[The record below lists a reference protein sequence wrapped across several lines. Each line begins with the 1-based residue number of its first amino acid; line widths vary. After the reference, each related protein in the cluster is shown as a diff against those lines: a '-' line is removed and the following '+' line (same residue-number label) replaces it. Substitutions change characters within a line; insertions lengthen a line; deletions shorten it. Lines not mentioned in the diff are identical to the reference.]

1 MNITKLIIGI
11 SILFSLTGCNDWLT
25 VTPKDS
31 LDEDQ
36 LFATGAGYRNALH
49 GIYKNMASNAMY
61 GKEMTWGTLDVLG
74 QVYYAYYLPD
84 SYESMSNYK
93 YEDENAKT
101 LIDGMWS
108 KTYNAIANS
117 NNLLSRIGSE
127 DPSKF
132 SGGEMEKNTIE
143 GEALA
148 LRALL
153 HFDMLRLF
161 APAKEESNT
170 TYIPYFEKYP
180 STYEPN
186 LSISEFMEKVIR
198 DLEKAK
204 TLVAPT
210 DTVSE
215 RRDRLNSK
223 NRFTMGT
230 IDGNIEHNVTDL
242 FEAYRGFRINY
253 YAINGVLA
261 RAYAFIGKYEEAFNI
276 TEEIIT
282 AVDNTK
288 QRLFSF
294 TPNADVEEN
303 PKTFLDLLFGLSNE
317 KLADNYTAEYNA
329 TGKLYV
335 DHYTITFDDNADYRN
350 TKLLTKSGTKYFST
364 KYLPSSINSITSHI
378 CAKLIPMVRLSEMYY
393 IRAEYYASINDFSN
407 AIKEMDIVRDGREC
421 TNGRLDDIIKDEK
434 SFRKELIKEAQRE
447 FIGEG
452 QVFFYFKKFNQPIY
466 SSMKESDFTLP
477 LPDSETIL

>member
-74 QVYYAYYLPD
+74 QVYDAYYLPD

-161 APAKEESNT
+161 APAKEEANT

-215 RRDRLNSK
+215 RRDRLNRE

-230 IDGNIEHNVTDL
+230 INGNIEHNVTDL

-261 RAYAFIGKYEEAFNI
+261 RAYEFIGKY
-276 TEEIIT
+276 
-282 AVDNTK
+282 K
-288 QRLFSF
+288 
-294 TPNADVEEN
+294 
-303 PKTFLDLLFGLSNE
+303 
-317 KLADNYTAEYNA
+317 
-329 TGKLYV
+329 
-335 DHYTITFDDNADYRN
+335 
-350 TKLLTKSGTKYFST
+350 
-364 KYLPSSINSITSHI
+364 
-378 CAKLIPMVRLSEMYY
+378 
-393 IRAEYYASINDFSN
+393 
-407 AIKEMDIVRDGREC
+407 
-421 TNGRLDDIIKDEK
+421 
-434 SFRKELIKEAQRE
+434 
-447 FIGEG
+447 
-452 QVFFYFKKFNQPIY
+452 
-466 SSMKESDFTLP
+466 
-477 LPDSETIL
+477 